1 MQICSCILSLYESIY
16 KPPIALLHN
25 RNQLLGFEQFL
36 FCIIATKTPFHIS
49 KTSSLQVKMQSA
61 YYEHLLHTVH
71 SHEPS
76 PPFCVTSTVDNIH
89 TCTLEQIM
97 SSPLHAYLE
106 DNPFAAW
113 FTYYTACRY
122 FQGRKQNAT
131 YINATVKV
139 VNLSSF
145 HFLIFNRLTQFT
157 YTAHYI

>member
-61 YYEHLLHTVH
+61 YYEHLLHRTFTWAITTLLCYINCRQH
-71 SHEPS
+71 SYMHLR
-76 PPFCVTSTVDNIH
+76 TDNVI
-89 TCTLEQIM
+89 
-97 SSPLHAYLE
+97 SFHAYLE

-113 FTYYTACRY
+113 FTYCTACRY
-122 FQGRKQNAT
+122 IQGWKQNAT

-157 YTAHYI
+157 YIAHYI